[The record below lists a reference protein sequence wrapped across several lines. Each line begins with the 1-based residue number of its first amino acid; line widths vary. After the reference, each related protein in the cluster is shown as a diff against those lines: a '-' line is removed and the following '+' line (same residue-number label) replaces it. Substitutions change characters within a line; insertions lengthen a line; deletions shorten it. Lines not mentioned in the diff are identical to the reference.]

1 MGRRREDTGRLATGR
16 LWPWV
21 VTPIPVTSPFTVNH
35 DTCAEGRLRP
45 WEERVSSRVLV
56 APRAPRHSLVSPA
69 TRSPS
74 FPPGMSCLPP
84 APTRTRLRNAR
95 KGPGTAACHAPPR
108 LPDAASRDCCSQR
121 LSPRPEARRCI
132 CPSACLRNARCARR
146 RGACPA
152 PPARSPR
159 SPRRRLRQK
168 RYETGKRAGAE
179 VAPGHRG
186 RRHRGGGPLVH
197 GLGGASGAK

>member
-1 MGRRREDTGRLATGR
+1 MLSAPRPGAVSVGRRREDAGRLATGR
-16 LWPWV
+16 LWPWA

-84 APTRTRLRNAR
+84 PPPPRGHGSGTHVRDQGPPRATRL
-95 KGPGTAACHAPPR
+95 PGFQMPPR
-108 LPDAASRDCCSQR
+108 GTVSVSGFLH
-121 LSPRPEARRCI
+121 ARRHGGAFVRQRVCGM
-132 CPSACLRNARCARR
+132 PAVPGGVGRVRHPR
-146 RGACPA
+146 RGPH
-152 PPARSPR
+152 
-159 SPRRRLRQK
+159 
-168 RYETGKRAGAE
+168 
-179 VAPGHRG
+179 GHRG
-186 RRHRGGGPLVH
+186 VVSDRSVTRRV
-197 GLGGASGAK
+197 SGRVPR